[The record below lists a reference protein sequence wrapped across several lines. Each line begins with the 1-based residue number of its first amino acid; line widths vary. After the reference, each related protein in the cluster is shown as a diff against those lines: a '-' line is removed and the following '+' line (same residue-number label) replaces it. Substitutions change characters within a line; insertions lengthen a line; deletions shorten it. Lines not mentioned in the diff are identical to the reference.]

1 MVDFLTSRSRR
12 FHSPRRWRGG
22 VLLRGP
28 AFSCPAPLP
37 QATGGCPL
45 PHPWVGVGWP
55 PSRRSPALLLTG
67 HGTLS
72 RMVCLAG
79 SFLCRPGLWGCFIS
93 SIIPLVLIRTFDQSF
108 FMRWVDKSA
117 SASHMLS
124 TTLGL
129 LVRRRPSMSLA
140 LGSGTSGGHLLSP
153 AVVDAT
159 FIRSS
164 ASPGIAACTVAV
176 ALPVS
181 VWARHPIL
189 ARTHH
194 PHKVPWKSMR
204 VNRPWLAS
212 SALSL
217 AAPTPTEPALEGGP
231 TMSACGTT
239 SMPI

>member
-1 MVDFLTSRSRR
+1 MQNTPFTPWRHPEIGRRSRR

-72 RMVCLAG
+72 RKLLHIIDHPACAHPDI
-79 SFLCRPGLWGCFIS
+79 RP
-93 SIIPLVLIRTFDQSF
+93 VLLHAVGRQERKRFTHALNHT
-108 FMRWVDKSA
+108 WA
-117 SASHMLS
+117 SCTPS
-124 TTLGL
+124 TEY
-129 LVRRRPSMSLA
+129 V
-140 LGSGTSGGHLLSP
+140 LGSGLWHFRRSPSSP

>member
-1 MVDFLTSRSRR
+1 MPGSSTSGGGGLPPSASLGRSWLAL
-12 FHSPRRWRGG
+12 FA
-22 VLLRGP
+22 
-28 AFSCPAPLP
+28 AFSRAAADEPWHPLP
-37 QATGGCPL
+37 DGL
-45 PHPWVGVGWP
+45 PGWVFSSPPW
-55 PSRRSPALLLTG
+55 
-67 HGTLS
+67 TL
-72 RMVCLAG
+72 
-79 SFLCRPGLWGCFIS
+79 GCFIS
-93 SIIPLVLIRTFDQSF
+93 SIIPLVLIQTFPQSF
-108 FMRWVDKSA
+108 LRWVDKSA

-217 AAPTPTEPALEGGP
+217 AAPTPTEPALKGGQ